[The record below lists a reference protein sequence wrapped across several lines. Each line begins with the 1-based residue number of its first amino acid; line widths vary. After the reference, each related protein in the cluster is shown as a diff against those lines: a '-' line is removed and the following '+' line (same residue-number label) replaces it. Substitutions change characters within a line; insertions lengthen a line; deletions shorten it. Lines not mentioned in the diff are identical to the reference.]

1 VSKTVKRT
9 TKKAKPDGMSGDKL
23 RAAIEKI
30 YGNDQSQGA
39 FARLIGVHDRTVRA
53 WIGGRFPVPR
63 YIAMLV
69 NLMITT
75 ETGPEDLKP

>member
-1 VSKTVKRT
+1 MTKPAKRT

-23 RAAIEKI
+23 KANIEKI

-39 FARLIGVHDRTVRA
+39 FSRLIGVHDRTVRA

-69 NLMITT
+69 NLMIAT
-75 ETGPEDLKP
+75 ETSPEDLKP